1 MSIAWA
7 TILIVLLL
15 LPGIAFLGGLSLF
28 TRQSREIVRSNVIG
42 DIAMAVG
49 LAVAIHLLLLGIATA
64 IAALAGLDLLRPVRA
79 FAFYAIMPEGQVLDR
94 AIAWLPIYLLYTLV
108 ISVLSGGFGIWVG
121 RHRFVATHKW
131 AYDLD
136 IYRREQQNVIAYIVT
151 NIKEGSRVLMYK
163 GVLLD
168 FYQEQN
174 GTFAYVILGTCSRYF
189 LDMDDTKAKTTPPKP
204 LFSSI
209 RPRVID
215 YFFVDGKNIANI
227 LFDTVD
233 LDLDNIEQIIADQ
246 TQRPPPRPSRAKP
259 RARPA
264 RARSTSTK

>member
-28 TRQSREIVRSNVIG
+28 TRQSRDIVRSNVIG

-49 LAVAIHLLLLGIATA
+49 LAVAIHLLFFLIAFGIATF
-64 IAALAGLDLLRPVRA
+64 AGLDILRPLRA
-79 FAFYAIMPEGQVLDR
+79 FTFYAIMPQWQVLER
-94 AIAWLPIYLLYTLV
+94 AFTWLPLYLLYTLV
-108 ISVLSGGFGIWVG
+108 ISLLSGAAGIYVG

-136 IYRREQQNVIAYIVT
+136 IYRREQENVLAYIVT

-189 LDMDDTKAKTTPPKP
+189 LDMNEPKATTPPVA

-246 TQRPPPRPSRAKP
+246 TSRPPPKPSRAKP

-264 RARSTSTK
+264 RARTTTRK

>member
-28 TRQSREIVRSNVIG
+28 TRQSREIVRSDVIG

-49 LAVAIHLLLLGIATA
+49 LAVAIHLLSLGIVAL
-64 IAALAGLDLLRPVRA
+64 IAALAGTDFSVSLRA
-79 FAFYAIMPEGQVLDR
+79 FASDAVMAEGPALER
-94 AIAWLPIYLLYTLV
+94 TLTSLPVYLLYTLV
-108 ISVLSGGFGIWVG
+108 ISLLAGAVGTWVG

-189 LDMDDTKAKTTPPKP
+189 LDMDDTKAKTTPPKA

-246 TQRPPPRPSRAKP
+246 TKRPPPRPSRAKP
-259 RARPA
+259 RARAA